1 LDEGET
7 TAMQKTMRWGKLL
20 FVCVA
25 ALVVFLVA
33 RDKVNTTTSELAA
46 QETALRVTLSE
57 LKDEALALERQI
69 GQVGTKSYVE
79 SRAREDYQFIKEGEL
94 RFEFVNPE
102 ELYEYSDEEMR
113 IRQEEMGEAW

>member
-1 LDEGET
+1 
-7 TAMQKTMRWGKLL
+7 MQKTMRWGKLL

-33 RDKVNTTTSELAA
+33 RDKVNTTTEELAA

-102 ELYEYSDEEMR
+102 ELYEYSDEERR